1 MAIVSVNL
9 DDTVNSFRTKF
20 NQVSINQGDLAT
32 LTTIDKS
39 SIVGAIN
46 EIYATGGGGGGG
58 GGSVTE
64 AFKTIQ
70 VTGTAA
76 GTYGSTDLIAN
87 LAEDT
92 LVFVG
97 GAGIDVTTD
106 PGRDEIKIDLEDLG
120 SDPEGSY
127 TGGISAVT
135 VDAYGRVTAITGS
148 AGYTGATGT
157 VSEVTAGNGLNGG
170 TITSSGTISIDSAQ
184 IVTLINANSGD
195 GTVTQ
200 VTAGNGLNGGTITS
214 SGTISIDSAQVL
226 SKIVQP
232 NSINNLSEDATP
244 SLGGNLDVGAL
255 QIQSGSSFI
264 DMDVDEATS
273 LSTSNDVVISSV
285 QSIYNIIDN
294 NDNTTNYWGVW
305 SGVAP
310 AAMTTDNAL
319 LLLYETDGSLKGSG
333 PYTRT
338 VSSVADS
345 AEIISAALTAGTDFF
360 RVVTGYEGKASDA
373 GFVALEIADNGN
385 EPIYVRQYSGG
396 LDAFAPAN
404 LSKEI
409 ALLDASGNTVLNN
422 TQVSGGLYVGNGTS
436 AYAQDEIRAEGNI
449 TAFYSSDATM
459 KMNINPLQNALD
471 KVKSI
476 SGVNFDW
483 TDEVV
488 EKRGGEDGYFVRK
501 KDVGVIAQE
510 IQKVLPEVVAERKDG
525 TLAVRYEGIVPLL
538 IEAIKELSDKVKSLE
553 GK

>member
-76 GTYGSTDLIAN
+76 GSYGSTDLIAN

-170 TITSSGTISIDSAQ
+170 TITTTGTIS
-184 IVTLINANSGD
+184 L
-195 GTVTQ
+195 
-200 VTAGNGLNGGTITS
+200 
-214 SGTISIDSAQVL
+214 DSAQVL

-294 NDNTTNYWGVW
+294 NNNTTNYWGVW

-319 LLLYETDGSLKGSG
+319 LLLYEIDGSLKGSG

-345 AEIISAALTAGTDFF
+345 AEIISAALTTGTDFF

-422 TQVSGGLYVGNGTS
+422 TQVAGGLYVGNGAP